1 MPKVRLLF
9 RNYAFETRKKKKKS
23 KSFIHCYCSML
34 FSLSRV
40 KHTFWWNTTYNC
52 HFVAHENENWDW
64 CNLNFRWTH
73 FSEQRTT
80 QYCGNRLPL
89 RQCKIEKRLNCRSNL
104 KLIYL
109 RDQESHDSGNFPS
122 KTWKMLLR
130 IAVLLPVKVK
140 KLCAFFFSKY
150 FKQSASTIYEGL
162 LSFIAEF
169 VSSHFQIR
177 SYEPVIVCYDQ
188 FVSLISLIVNSL

>member
-1 MPKVRLLF
+1 MVDHATGITNHFSKLYPKLGYFSETMLLKKG
-9 RNYAFETRKKKKKS
+9 KKKEKKS

-40 KHTFWWNTTYNC
+40 KHTLWWNTTYNC

-80 QYCGNRLPL
+80 HCGNRLPL
-89 RQCKIEKRLNCRSNL
+89 RYCKIEKRLSCRSNL

-109 RDQESHDSGNFPS
+109 RDQASHDSGNFFL
-122 KTWKMLLR
+122 KNLKN
-130 IAVLLPVKVK
+130 A
-140 KLCAFFFSKY
+140 
-150 FKQSASTIYEGL
+150 
-162 LSFIAEF
+162 
-169 VSSHFQIR
+169 
-177 SYEPVIVCYDQ
+177 D
-188 FVSLISLIVNSL
+188 